1 MTQRPDAPPALA
13 AAQLHLQATHAALA
27 AALRQEADADADADT
42 DAKAAIDDEAPAGR
56 DGSAS
61 AGAGLL
67 RQSLVVQLA
76 EHAVAPW
83 AEQRP
88 WTLMAVAAGAG
99 ALLASR
105 MGRGMLGSLAMA
117 ALLAP
122 APGRRTLQPLA
133 AGLAFLLRRRSGPPP
148 R

>member
-1 MTQRPDAPPALA
+1 MTTRPDAAPALA

-27 AALRQEADADADADT
+27 AALRQEADAEAEVDA
-42 DAKAAIDDEAPAGR
+42 EVLAGSE
-56 DGSAS
+56 GTAGV
-61 AGAGLL
+61 GAGLL

-76 EHAVAPW
+76 GHAVAPW

-122 APGRRTLQPLA
+122 APGRRPLQPLA
-133 AGLAFLLRRRSGPPP
+133 AGLAFLLRRRAGPPP

>member
-1 MTQRPDAPPALA
+1 MTTRPDAPPALV
-13 AAQLHLQATHAALA
+13 AAQVHLQATHAALA
-27 AALRQEADADADADT
+27 AALRQEDVADADAEINA
-42 DAKAAIDDEAPAGR
+42 EAPAGSE
-56 DGSAS
+56 GTAT

-76 EHAVAPW
+76 GHAVAPW

-88 WTLMAVAAGAG
+88 WTLMVVAAGAG

>member
-27 AALRQEADADADADT
+27 AALRQGTDADAEAEIDA
-42 DAKAAIDDEAPAGR
+42 EAPAGS
-56 DGSAS
+56 DGPVS

>member
-1 MTQRPDAPPALA
+1 MTTRPDTPPALA

-27 AALRQEADADADADT
+27 AALRQEADADAEAEIDA
-42 DAKAAIDDEAPAGR
+42 EAPAGSE
-56 DGSAS
+56 GPAS

-67 RQSLVVQLA
+67 RQSLLVQVA
-76 EHAVAPW
+76 GHAVAPW

-105 MGRGMLGSLAMA
+105 VGREMLGSLAMA

-122 APGRRTLQPLA
+122 APGRRPLQPLA

>member
-1 MTQRPDAPPALA
+1 MTTRPDARPALA

-27 AALRQEADADADADT
+27 AALRQEADADADT
-42 DAKAAIDDEAPAGR
+42 DAKAAIDAEAPAGS
-56 DGSAS
+56 DGPVS

>member
-1 MTQRPDAPPALA
+1 MTTRPDAAPALA

-27 AALRQEADADADADT
+27 AALRQEAE
-42 DAKAAIDDEAPAGR
+42 AKVEAEAPAGSE
-56 DGSAS
+56 GTAS

-76 EHAVAPW
+76 GHAVAPW

-122 APGRRTLQPLA
+122 APGRRPLQPLA
-133 AGLAFLLRRRSGPPP
+133 AGLAFLLRRRAGPPP

>member
-1 MTQRPDAPPALA
+1 MTTRPDTPPALA

-27 AALRQEADADADADT
+27 AALRQEAEVDAELET
-42 DAKAAIDDEAPAGR
+42 EAPAGSE
-56 DGSAS
+56 GTVS

-76 EHAVAPW
+76 GHAVAPW

-105 MGRGMLGSLAMA
+105 LGRGMLGSLAMA

-122 APGRRTLQPLA
+122 APGRRPLQPLA

>member
-1 MTQRPDAPPALA
+1 MTTRPDAPPALA

-27 AALRQEADADADADT
+27 AALRQEAVADAEAEIDAE
-42 DAKAAIDDEAPAGR
+42 AAT
-56 DGSAS
+56 GSEGTVS
-61 AGAGLL
+61 ATAGLL
-67 RQSLVVQLA
+67 RQSLAVQLA
-76 EHAVAPW
+76 GHAVAPW

-122 APGRRTLQPLA
+122 ASGRRPLQPLA

>member
-1 MTQRPDAPPALA
+1 MTTRPDAPPALA

-27 AALRQEADADADADT
+27 AALRQEADAEAEVDA
-42 DAKAAIDDEAPAGR
+42 EVLAGSE
-56 DGSAS
+56 GTAGV
-61 AGAGLL
+61 GAGLL

-76 EHAVAPW
+76 GHAVAPW

-122 APGRRTLQPLA
+122 APGRRPLQPLA
-133 AGLAFLLRRRSGPPP
+133 AGLAFLLRRRAGPPP

>member
-27 AALRQEADADADADT
+27 AALRQGTDADAE
-42 DAKAAIDDEAPAGR
+42 AAIDDEAPAGR

>member
-1 MTQRPDAPPALA
+1 MTPRPDAPPALA

-27 AALRQEADADADADT
+27 AALQQEAEA
-42 DAKAAIDDEAPAGR
+42 EAPAAA
-56 DGSAS
+56 DGTPAS
-61 AGAGLL
+61 GMGLL
-67 RQSLVVQLA
+67 RHSLVAQMA
-76 EHAVAPW
+76 GHAVAPW

-105 MGRGMLGSLAMA
+105 VGRGMLGSLVMA
-117 ALLAP
+117 ALLTPAP
-122 APGRRTLQPLA
+122 ARRDVQPLA